1 MQYTDFASMPMVL
14 TVNDI
19 AETLAIGRNK
29 AYLLVKSGKIKALRI
44 GNHFRIP
51 RESFV
56 EFLQQDNTPA

>member
-29 AYLLVKSGKIKALRI
+29 AYLFVKSGKIKALRI